1 MFGLLVTS
9 GSPDRALVAFCL
21 ATQKTAAATAA
32 TKRAEDDGRVRVQ
45 VQVLQGGWNQNG
57 CDGHALPACTA
68 GCAGYGCDH

>member
-32 TKRAEDDGRVRVQ
+32 TKRAEDDGWVQVQ
-45 VQVLQGGWNQNG
+45 VQVLQGGCNWNG
-57 CDGHALPACTA
+57 CDAMRCDAMPAQLAALAT
-68 GCAGYGCDH
+68 GV